1 MNYKEYKQAA
11 LAGDPA
17 LRAEYEA
24 LAAQYKVIDDII
36 SARIEQHLTQAD
48 LAKRADTQ
56 QSNISRLESGN
67 YNPTV
72 EFLQKIAH
80 ALGKSLEIQFR

>member
-11 LAGDPA
+11 LASDPA
-17 LRAEYEA
+17 LRAEYEE
-24 LAAQYKVIDDII
+24 LAAQYRIIDAII
-36 SARIEQHLTQAD
+36 AARIEQHLTQAE

-80 ALGKSLEIQFR
+80 ALGKSLEIQLR